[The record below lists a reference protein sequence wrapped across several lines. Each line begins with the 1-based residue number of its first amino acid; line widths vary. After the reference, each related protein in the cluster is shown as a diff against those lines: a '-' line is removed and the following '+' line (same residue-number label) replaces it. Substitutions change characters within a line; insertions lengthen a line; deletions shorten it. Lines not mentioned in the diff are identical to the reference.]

1 VKPGVSTPWK
11 VTAVLAVLMLWRLGL
26 TIAKRSRMKARKVV
40 VEEPDDEVSE
50 VL

>member
-1 VKPGVSTPWK
+1 
-11 VTAVLAVLMLWRLGL
+11 LGL
-26 TIAKRSRMKARKVV
+26 TIAKRSRMKGRKVV